1 MPKHDIAASAA
12 STKTWICLSPP
23 NIYIYICMYVC
34 MYVCVYV
41 CVYIYI
47 CPLISPMDSPNG
59 VFPLGKYY
67 PY

>member
-1 MPKHDIAASAA
+1 MPKHDIAACAA

-23 NIYIYICMYVC
+23 NIYIYMYVC
-34 MYVCVYV
+34 MCVCM
-41 CVYIYI
+41 CVYI